1 MAESD
6 PTDFSRHAIGAH
18 PVQERLGVRTA
29 DVVLGET
36 AQIEEA
42 DALVDGGD
50 LVADD
55 LEHIVAA
62 VTVVLDAAVE
72 REPLGPLPTEG
83 LGVHGA
89 LGAQFLVQ
97 GTGLPRAAVR
107 LFFAGPSRGVCR
119 AVVEKYLVPGVGL

>member
-1 MAESD
+1 MDQTD
-6 PTDFSRHAIGAH
+6 PADLSRHAIGAD
-18 PVQERLGVRTA
+18 PVQERFGVRTA
-29 DVVLGET
+29 DVVLGEA

-55 LEHIVAA
+55 FEHIVAP

-83 LGVHGA
+83 FGVHGA
-89 LGAQFLVQ
+89 LGSQLLVQ
-97 GTGLPRAAVR
+97 GTGLSWAAVR
-107 LFFAGPSRGVCR
+107 LLFAGPARG
-119 AVVEKYLVPGVGL
+119 